1 MTINLF
7 VFLFYIACCIAK
19 EYFYAEI
26 TIAENEFI
34 KTNEQIHI
42 DRGIYCA
49 QSIRYL
55 TYLQWII
62 WIYCAAIASLI
73 IERMMR

>member
-26 TIAENEFI
+26 TIAENNYA
-34 KTNEQIHI
+34 KTDEQMYI

-55 TYLQWII
+55 TYMQWII
-62 WIYCAAIASLI
+62 WIYCAATASLI
-73 IERMMR
+73 IERVMK